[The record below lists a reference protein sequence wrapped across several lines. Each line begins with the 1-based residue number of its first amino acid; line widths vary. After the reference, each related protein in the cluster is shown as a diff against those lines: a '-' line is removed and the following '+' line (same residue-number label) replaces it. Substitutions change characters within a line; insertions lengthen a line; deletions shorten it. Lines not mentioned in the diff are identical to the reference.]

1 MRTRSAFPPIAAL
14 LAAGIALAACT
25 ADKDA
30 FYPETADADRILEQ
44 RALARVPPPYK
55 PVSVSVVKQWGNPGF
70 GADTD
75 IVGYDAW
82 VRVEGCSGHVLV
94 RFDRW
99 GGYRTTG
106 DLTKCE

>member
-1 MRTRSAFPPIAAL
+1 MPGRNALLPAAAAL
-14 LAAGIALAACT
+14 ALAAC
-25 ADKDA
+25 AGDPDA
-30 FYPETADADRILEQ
+30 FYPETAGAERLLEQ
-44 RALARVPPPYK
+44 RALARVPERYR
-55 PVSVSVVKQWGNPGF
+55 PVSVTVVRQWGSPGF

-82 VRVEGCSGHVLV
+82 VRVEGCDGHVLV

-99 GGYRTTG
+99 GGHRTTG